1 MHIEIPKLATGTH
14 GSRSRPVTTQ
24 HAMKPSGGAGCA
36 VHGCIAAPA
45 GSLAAKVVQDTI
57 DGVLPPVVRRFRG
70 RTVAL
75 EASKQLVAL
84 DVPIHSPQV
93 AELLRL

>member
-1 MHIEIPKLATGTH
+1 M
-14 GSRSRPVTTQ
+14 
-24 HAMKPSGGAGCA
+24 
-36 VHGCIAAPA
+36 HGCIAAPA

-93 AELLRL
+93 AELLRLRQAAGLSAAMLGTKAHGPSVSAPAD